1 MNSESNYGVQYI
13 CYGEKQTIQQKQ
25 SVLSELKGNYTY
37 NQAWCLMIATQSTN
51 IVFKLPTV
59 SESDCAICVI

>member
-1 MNSESNYGVQYI
+1 MNSESNYGVPI
-13 CYGEKQTIQQKQ
+13 HFLWGKTSNSAKQ
-25 SVLSELKGNYTY
+25 SVLSELKENYTY

-51 IVFKLPTV
+51 IVFKLLTV